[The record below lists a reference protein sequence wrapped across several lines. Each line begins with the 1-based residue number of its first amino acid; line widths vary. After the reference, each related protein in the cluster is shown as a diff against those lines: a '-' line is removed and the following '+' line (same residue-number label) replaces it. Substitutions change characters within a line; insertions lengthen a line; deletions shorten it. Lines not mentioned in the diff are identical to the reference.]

1 MGASDLTLSLY
12 SISVCV
18 CAGKST
24 KAMRKQLGRVHLV
37 FCFITF
43 LIFHASFSKSGNVQ
57 NLGTFQHYLMKTM
70 GDFDFDVR
78 AWGLN
83 VAAGMLQRQT
93 QLSFLNDSRETCTVK
108 SLGVSLCC

>member
-1 MGASDLTLSLY
+1 
-12 SISVCV
+12 
-18 CAGKST
+18 
-24 KAMRKQLGRVHLV
+24 
-37 FCFITF
+37 
-43 LIFHASFSKSGNVQ
+43 
-57 NLGTFQHYLMKTM
+57 MKNM